1 VEQVDNQ
8 SFFLSKEFHTFFT
21 NSPRSLVL
29 KADAPLFTIL
39 AVSDHYLNLVHKQR
53 HELLGKGL
61 FEVFPGSAGDLS
73 EQYSVHNSFLR
84 VIDTGKVDEL
94 PIFKYEIVTD
104 DAAGKKETLYWTNL
118 NEPIFGA
125 DGKVAYIINT
135 TTNITDRIRLEQ
147 ALEEGQQ
154 RERALNN
161 DLALSNQDLT
171 AINEEL
177 AAINEELQVTNHE
190 LSESNSALQ
199 TAIEQLNTAR
209 EAAQLGLFDW
219 DLINHTYAWDERF
232 KRMFGLPAEHSPDH
246 YSVMVSR
253 LHPDDRERVKKAV
266 ADARNF
272 KLTGG
277 RYDVEYRIIGAG
289 DVPVRWAWALGRV
302 IFDQLGT
309 PVRFIGTLMDITD
322 QVLVLQQLQAS
333 KDRLN
338 LAIESADLGTW
349 FINAETREVTSSA
362 RLKEMFGFNV
372 DDEMPLAA
380 AIDQIPDEYRE
391 MVAAAINRAIEKG
404 ESYDIEY
411 PVIGFRDQ
419 KLRWVR
425 ATGKLYP
432 GVNNETPIFSGT
444 IMDITEQKQNE
455 QRKNDFISMVS
466 HELKTPLTSTISYVQ
481 VAKRKAAAAGDGL
494 TAGMLERAGIQLGKM
509 TTLINGFLNVARLE
523 AGKIHIEKKELD
535 MAVLVKEIENDV
547 LAEVNSHK
555 IIFEPIG
562 ETWVNVDKDK
572 IEQVINNLISNA
584 IKYSPPQTTIQIACV
599 TQVNYAHVSVKD
611 EGLGIR
617 QQDQQK
623 LFDRFYR
630 VEDQGNKSISGF
642 GIGLYICKEI
652 IERHDGTI
660 GVESEPGKGSTFW
673 FTLPVI
679 KKHK

>member
-1 VEQVDNQ
+1 VEHIDNQ
-8 SFFLSKEFHTFFT
+8 SFFSSKEFHAFFK

-29 KADAPLFTIL
+29 KADAPRFSIL
-39 AVSDHYLNLVHKQR
+39 AVSDTYLKQVHKR
-53 HELLGKGL
+53 REELLGKGL
-61 FEVFPGSAGDLS
+61 FEVFPGSQADPS
-73 EQYSVHNSFLR
+73 EMGSVAHAFME
-84 VIDTGKVDEL
+84 VIRTKAIVL
-94 PIFKYEIVTD
+94 QPVFKYEIYIT
-104 DAAGKKETLYWTNL
+104 ETNSYETHFWN
-118 NEPIFGA
+118 NHHEPVFGN
-125 DGKVAYIINT
+125 DGNVAYIINT

-147 ALEEGQQ
+147 AVEEGQK
-154 RERALNN
+154 REQALNN
-161 DLALSNQDLT
+161 DLALSNQELT

-177 AAINEELQVTNHE
+177 TAINEELRVTNQE
-190 LSESNSALQ
+190 LSESNSALR
-199 TAIEQLNTAR
+199 TAVEQLSAAR

-219 DLINHTYAWDERF
+219 DLINHTYAWDARF
-232 KRMFGLPAEHSPDH
+232 KRMFGLPAEHNPDH
-246 YSVMVSR
+246 YYVMVSR

-272 KLTGG
+272 ALTGG
-277 RYDVEYRIIGAG
+277 RYDVEYRIVGAG
-289 DVPVRWAWALGRV
+289 DVPVRWARALGKV
-302 IFDQLGT
+302 IFHEDGT

-322 QVLVLQQLQAS
+322 QVLVRQELQAS

-349 FINAETREVTSSA
+349 FINTETREIIPSPRV
-362 RLKEMFGFNV
+362 KEMFGF
-372 DDEMPLAA
+372 DADEEMPLTAA
-380 AIDQIPDEYRE
+380 VDQIVEEYRGHVVE
-391 MVAAAINRAIEKG
+391 AINNAIEKG

-425 ATGKLYP
+425 ATGKRYP
-432 GVNNETPIFSGT
+432 GINNETPIFSGT
-444 IMDITEQKQNE
+444 IADITEQKQNE

-481 VAKRKAAAAGDGL
+481 VAKKKTAALGDGL

-523 AGKIHIEKKELD
+523 AGKIHIDKKLVD
-535 MAVLVKEIENDV
+535 MAVLVKEVENSLV
-547 LAEVNSHK
+547 AEVSSHQ
-555 IIFEPIG
+555 IIFEPVE

-584 IKYSPPQTTIQIACV
+584 IKYSPLRSTIQIACV
-599 TQVNYAHVSVKD
+599 TKGNYAHVSVKD

-617 QQDQQK
+617 LQDQQK

-630 VEDQGNKSISGF
+630 VEGQENKSISGF

-652 IERHDGTI
+652 IERHEGNIYVD
-660 GVESEPGKGSTFW
+660 SEQGKGSTFW

-679 KKHK
+679 TDSR